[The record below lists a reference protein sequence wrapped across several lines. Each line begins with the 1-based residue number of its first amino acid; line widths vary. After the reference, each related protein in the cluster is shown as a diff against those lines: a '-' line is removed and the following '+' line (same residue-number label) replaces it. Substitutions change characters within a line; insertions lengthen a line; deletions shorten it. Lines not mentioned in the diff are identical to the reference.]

1 MFETP
6 SEVADKAVNKKVDVI
21 GVSSLAA
28 GHKTLIPELIAK
40 LKEKGADDIIVVA
53 GGVIPEQ
60 DYQFLRDAG
69 VAEIFGPGSNVM
81 AAANAVLGDIAGQR
95 RNR

>member
-1 MFETP
+1 M
-6 SEVADKAVNKKVDVI
+6 
-21 GVSSLAA
+21 SSLAA

-81 AAANAVLGDIAGQR
+81 AAANAVLGDIAGLR